1 MSKVNEELESDLE
14 DLSDGKAIVFRNPD
28 YSSALI
34 GIGYQN
40 TNEGSKHYA
49 VYDHDLM
56 IEELVREDNMTYE
69 NAIDF
74 ISYNTLGVGG
84 DNFPII
90 LYPNIYKKW
99 QINYNRSENMP
110 LVLDKSISTML
121 I

>member
-1 MSKVNEELESDLE
+1 MSEVNEELESDLKE
-14 DLSDGKAIVFRNPD
+14 QSDGKAIVFRNPD

-40 TNEGSKHYA
+40 LGKESKHYA

-56 IEELVREDNMTYE
+56 IEELVKEDNMTHE
-69 NAIDF
+69 EAIDF

-90 LYPNIYKKW
+90 LYPSIYKTK
-99 QINYNRSENMP
+99 EN
-110 LVLDKSISTML
+110 
-121 I
+121 